1 MSIQA
6 VIAPSS
12 LSWTQLHTAVVQALR
27 HIEPGSPA
35 YITADVLT
43 DELLG
48 ALSAPIGTSPQGPE
62 KKDLP

>member
-1 MSIQA
+1 MSMQA
-6 VIAPSS
+6 AINTDP
-12 LSWTQLHTAVVQALR
+12 LSWTQLHAAVVQALR

-48 ALSAPIGTSPQGPE
+48 ALSIPASTISQTLEE
-62 KKDLP
+62 KSV